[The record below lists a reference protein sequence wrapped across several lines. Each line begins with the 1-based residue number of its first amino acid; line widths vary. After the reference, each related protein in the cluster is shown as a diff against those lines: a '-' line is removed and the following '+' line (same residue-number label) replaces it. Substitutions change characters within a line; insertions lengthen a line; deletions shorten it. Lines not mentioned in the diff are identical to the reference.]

1 MAEDA
6 NDFPWSENANDLI
19 ESLAPTIND
28 KYGIAL
34 KDLLMNPAFY
44 ISKKGIEETF
54 SSIREEI
61 EDYVQTTM
69 KGLEDEKKDFEK
81 DGLKCDAVSKQLAQS
96 IAMLA
101 KQNNIP
107 IIKPVGIDRSGENEE
122 VVYVNNI
129 DGGLTALITKL
140 AASSSFIADFST
152 TYKTY
157 SLGQWLFDGHKNYV
171 INVSL
176 EQNSYMDLDQANE
189 ELKAIMDGLDT
200 YFKSQSGADEE
211 QKEQ

>member
-6 NDFPWSENANDLI
+6 NDVPWSENTNDLV
-19 ESLAPTIND
+19 ESLAPVIND

-34 KDLLMNPAFY
+34 KDILINPAFY
-44 ISKKGIEETF
+44 VSKKDIETTF
-54 SSIREEI
+54 SGIRDEVD
-61 EDYVQTTM
+61 DYVETAM
-69 KGLEDEKKDFEK
+69 KGLEDEKKNFEK

-96 IAMLA
+96 ITMLA

-107 IIKPVGIDRSGENEE
+107 VIKPVSIDRNVDNEE
-122 VVYVNNI
+122 VIYVNNI
-129 DGGLTALITKL
+129 DSGLTALMTKL
-140 AASSSFIADFST
+140 ASASSFIADFST

-176 EQNSYMDLDQANE
+176 EQNSYMDLDQARD
-189 ELKAIMDGLDT
+189 ELKVIMDGIDA
-200 YFKSQSGADEE
+200 YFKGQGSADEE
-211 QKEQ
+211 QKN

>member
-6 NDFPWSENANDLI
+6 NDVPWSENTNDLV
-19 ESLAPTIND
+19 ESLAPVIND

-34 KDLLMNPAFY
+34 KDILINPAFY
-44 ISKKGIEETF
+44 VSKKDIETTF
-54 SSIREEI
+54 SGIRDEVD
-61 EDYVQTTM
+61 DYVETAM
-69 KGLEDEKKDFEK
+69 KGLEDEKKNFEK

-96 IAMLA
+96 ITMLA

-107 IIKPVGIDRSGENEE
+107 VIKPVSIDRNVDNEE
-122 VVYVNNI
+122 VIYVNNI
-129 DGGLTALITKL
+129 DSGLTALMTKL
-140 AASSSFIADFST
+140 ASASSFIADFST

-176 EQNSYMDLDQANE
+176 EQNSYMDLDQARD
-189 ELKAIMDGLDT
+189 ELKVMMDGIDA
-200 YFKSQSGADEE
+200 YFKGQGSADEE
-211 QKEQ
+211 QKN